1 MKIEKSLRAVG
12 IFRFVF
18 PIERFLQGLNFIYS
32 NTINVRR
39 TKVSNWVRRHTH
51 TLADFHPYW
60 HFEWKNEKWKRLW
73 RFTERKLFPIPLFLH
88 WRRFGIVCCQ
98 CAGKLLYFT
107 RYSMRDVCVVVMLMP
122 FTFAFA
128 FAFFSRVIS
137 ANLDWKLDKFNIQ
150 NDVYNF
156 IVLNVF

>member
-51 TLADFHPYW
+51 THTGWLPPILTFRMK
-60 HFEWKNEKWKRLW
+60 EWEMKAPVKIHRAETFSHSIIPSLKTIRHCVLPV
-73 RFTERKLFPIPLFLH
+73 RRKVTLLH
-88 WRRFGIVCCQ
+88 SVFNARCVRSRNANAI
-98 CAGKLLYFT
+98 YF
-107 RYSMRDVCVVVMLMP
+107 CLCLCL
-122 FTFAFA
+122 
-128 FAFFSRVIS
+128 FFSCYFGQPR
-137 ANLDWKLDKFNIQ
+137 LKTW
-150 NDVYNF
+150 
-156 IVLNVF
+156 